1 MTTNQTIYPAPSRR
15 MIAAAGLA
23 LTCMAATEV
32 QAQAQAVA
40 GALPQVIISGSRQE
54 QLSDDLPLSVD
65 VLDSAVIERG
75 QVRDIQDAARDLP
88 NVSVRHAPSRFANTG
103 PANNTGR
110 EGNAGFNIR
119 GLGGNRVLMLVDG
132 IRVPRSYAFG
142 SNAFGRDYLSLD
154 LVKRIEVVRGPV
166 SALYG
171 SDGMAG
177 LVNFITYEPADFLRG
192 ASGEPRRL
200 GGRVS
205 AFWDGSDDGKAL
217 AATLAAGAGETAQW
231 MVSASGRRAHGQ
243 DTRGTLDVPNLDR
256 TVPNPQDDRD
266 GAILGKLVLR
276 PAAGQK
282 HVLTAEH
289 VERKTDVNL
298 LSSRARLPLAGT
310 PAQIAGAV
318 LDERASAAMTRDRL
332 SWDGRFALGA
342 ALADNLQAMV
352 GVQRASSSQHG
363 TSDLN
368 TQPDRL
374 RDVSYAERT
383 WQAGLQADR
392 TTRLSAAWT
401 QKIIYGLD
409 YVTSE
414 IRNSYGGLNPL
425 PPEVFPLKRFPD
437 TRETTTGLF
446 VQGDWTGARWSVLP
460 GLRFD
465 HFSVDVQS
473 QAGFFPPAKTPAKS
487 LSGSALSPKLGV
499 MFQATPHWGVFGNYA
514 HGFRAP
520 NANQVNGYYENSAE
534 QVVIVP
540 NPDLQPEKS
549 RSIELGVRGR
559 ADRLSLDVAV
569 FSGRYTNLIVDN
581 VLLSGRGVAG
591 DPKLFQT
598 RNIER
603 ARIRGFEIKGSL
615 DAGTVAGGRLG
626 VPFAYG
632 QARGKNS
639 TTGNPLNSVD
649 PAHLLVGLEYRM
661 PSWDIRLDVRHHAAK
676 NAEDIDSPSLVKA
689 PNTQVSLPSAT
700 TLDLSAQ
707 WRLRKDLRLT
717 ASLVNL
723 TNRKYWLWPDVQGL
737 AAATTA
743 LDAYSQPGRHG
754 KISLVADF

>member
-1 MTTNQTIYPAPSRR
+1 MTRTQE
-15 MIAAAGLA
+15 IAARASGCLSAAALLVNCFAGG
-23 LTCMAATEV
+23 
-32 QAQAQAVA
+32 QAQAQAQTTAA
-40 GALPQVIISGSRQE
+40 GTLKQVIVSGSRQE

-65 VLDSAVIERG
+65 VLEAPDIERG

-132 IRVPRSYAFG
+132 VRVPRSYAFG

-154 LVKRIEVVRGPV
+154 LVRRIEVVRGPV

-177 LVNFITYEPADFLRG
+177 MVNFITYEPADFLSG
-192 ASGEPRRL
+192 PAGEPRRL
-200 GGRVS
+200 GGRLAS
-205 AFWDGSDDGKAL
+205 FWDGSDDGKAL
-217 AATLAAGAGETAQW
+217 AGTVAASAGESAQW
-231 MVSASGRRAHGQ
+231 MLTASGRRAHGQ
-243 DTRGTLDVPNLDR
+243 DTRGTVDVPNLDR
-256 TVPNPQDDRD
+256 TVPNPQEDRD
-266 GAILGKLVLR
+266 GAVLGKLVLR
-276 PAAGQK
+276 PRAGQK
-282 HVLTAEH
+282 HVLTAER
-289 VERKTDVNL
+289 VERKSEVNL

-318 LDERASAAMTRDRL
+318 LDERASSSMVRDRL
-332 SWDGRFALGA
+332 SWDARFALRNP
-342 ALADNLQAMV
+342 LADNLQAMV
-352 GVQRASSSQHG
+352 GLQRASSRQQG

-368 TQPDRL
+368 TQPDRV

-392 TTRLSAAWT
+392 TVRLSPAWT
-401 QKIIYGLD
+401 QKLIYGLD
-409 YVTSE
+409 YVSSE
-414 IRNSYGGLNPL
+414 VRNHYGGINPL

-437 TRETTTGLF
+437 TRETTSALF
-446 VQGDWTGARWSVLP
+446 VQGEWVGARWSILP
-460 GLRFD
+460 GLRLDRFE
-465 HFSVDVQS
+465 VDVQS
-473 QAGFFPPAKTPAKS
+473 QAGFFPPAKTPARS

-499 MFQATPHWGVFGNYA
+499 MFQAAPQWSVFANYA

-549 RSIELGVRGR
+549 RSIELGLRGR
-559 ADRLSLDVAV
+559 ADRLSLDLAV
-569 FSGRYTNLIVDN
+569 FSGRYSNLIVDN
-581 VLLSGRGVAG
+581 VLLSGTGVAG
-591 DPKLFQT
+591 DPRLFQT
-598 RNIER
+598 QNIER
-603 ARIRGFEIKGSL
+603 ARIRGFEVKGRL
-615 DAGTVAGGRLG
+615 DAGTLAGGRLG
-626 VPFAYG
+626 IPFAYG
-632 QARGKNS
+632 QARGTNS
-639 TTGNPLNSVD
+639 TTGRPLNSVN
-649 PAHLLVGLEYRM
+649 PEQLLVGLDWRLRT
-661 PSWDIRLDVRHHAAK
+661 WDLRLDLRHLAAK
-676 NAEDIDSPSLVKA
+676 KAEDIDSAALVKA
-689 PNTQVSLPSAT
+689 PNVQVSLPSAT

-717 ASLVNL
+717 ASVMNL

-737 AAATTA
+737 AASSTA